1 MFPNRKSEMKVGAS
15 VAVNASIIGQR
26 PTGLGLYTLKLV
38 RALDDLREDLVV
50 YTSAPA
56 ALEGLRAQVVPVTR
70 AVRPDWGLRGHVA
83 RALWLQTVQRV
94 RCRAGGFRVVLN
106 TIPEA
111 ILDGQIPQV
120 TVVHDLLPL
129 SFPPEYPRQQHYFR
143 HLVPRALRLS
153 RRVIADSESTRS
165 DVLRRFQIAPTKV
178 TVVYPGYDPELYYPG
193 DMGTTGGPGPSVG
206 GDPCVLY
213 VGNLLPHKNLP
224 RVLDA
229 FAILRRRL
237 RVRLIIRG
245 EGWPAYTRS
254 LYEQVETL
262 GLGECVSFL
271 EYADEW
277 TLRGLYLRAACLV
290 LPSLGE
296 GFGLPVLEAMA
307 CGLPVVTSRVSSLAE
322 VAGDAAVTVNPYD
335 ATELSD
341 AMHRVLTDRTLRQD
355 LRRRGLERARQF
367 TWRQTAEQVSAVLD
381 EVMGRRG
388 TLLAASPDQSRL
400 RATSGS
406 LGRTR

>member
-1 MFPNRKSEMKVGAS
+1 MTAGAR
-15 VAVNASIIGQR
+15 VAVNACIIGEH
-26 PTGLGLYTLKLV
+26 PTGLGLYTIKLI
-38 RALDDLREDLVV
+38 RALDGLRDDLVV

-56 ALEGLRAQVVPVTR
+56 TLDGLHAPVIPITP
-70 AVRPDWGLRGHVA
+70 AVRPDLGLRGHVA
-83 RALWLQTVQRV
+83 RALWLQTVQRM
-94 RCRAGGFRVVLN
+94 RCRARRFPVVLN

-111 ILDGQIPQV
+111 ILDRQIPQV

-153 RRVIADSESTRS
+153 RRVIADSQSTRA
-165 DVLRRFQIAPTKV
+165 DVIRRFEIAPEKV
-178 TVVYPGYDPELYYPG
+178 TVVSPGYDPALYSPG
-193 DMGTTGGPGPSVG
+193 DTGAGASVG
-206 GDPCVLY
+206 PDPYLLY

-224 RVLDA
+224 RLLDA

-237 RVRLIIRG
+237 QVRLVIRG

-262 GLGECVSFL
+262 GLAESVIFL
-271 EYADEW
+271 EYADEE
-277 TLRGLYLRAACLV
+277 TLRDLYQRAACLV

-307 CGLPVVTSRVSSLAE
+307 CGLPVITSRVSSLAE

-341 AMHRVLTDRTLRQD
+341 AMYRVLTDRDLRED
-355 LRRRGLERARQF
+355 LRRRGLERAGQF
-367 TWRQTAEQVSAVLD
+367 TWRQTAEHVSALLD
-381 EVMGRRG
+381 EVVAGPSAFSA
-388 TLLAASPDQSRL
+388 TLGAPARYS
-400 RATSGS
+400 
-406 LGRTR
+406 

>member
-1 MFPNRKSEMKVGAS
+1 MRAATG
-15 VAVNASIIGQR
+15 VAVNACIIGEH
-26 PTGLGLYTLKLV
+26 PTGLGLYTIKLI
-38 RALDDLREDLVV
+38 RALDGLRDDLVV
-50 YTSAPA
+50 YTSAPVT
-56 ALEGLRAQVVPVTR
+56 LEGLRAPVIPITP
-70 AVRPDWGLRGHVA
+70 AVRPDLGLRGHVA
-83 RALWLQTVQRV
+83 RALWLQTVQRM
-94 RCRAGGFRVVLN
+94 RCRARGFRVVLN

-153 RRVIADSESTRS
+153 RHVIADSQSTRS
-165 DVLRRFQIAPTKV
+165 DVIRRFKIAPEKV
-178 TVVYPGYDPELYYPG
+178 TVVSPGYDPALYSPVDNG
-193 DMGTTGGPGPSVG
+193 AGASLGP
-206 GDPCVLY
+206 DPYLLY

-224 RVLDA
+224 RLLDA

-254 LYEQVETL
+254 LYEQVEML
-262 GLGECVSFL
+262 GLAESVSFL
-271 EYADEW
+271 EYADEG
-277 TLRGLYLRAACLV
+277 TLRDLYQRAACLV

-322 VAGDAAVTVNPYD
+322 LAGNAAVTVNPYD
-335 ATELSD
+335 SIELSD
-341 AMHRVLTDRTLRQD
+341 AIHRVLIDRGLRED
-355 LRRRGLERARQF
+355 LRRRGLERAGQF
-367 TWRQTAEQVSAVLD
+367 TWRQTAEHVSALLD
-381 EVMGRRG
+381 EVVGRRAPAK
-388 TLLAASPDQSRL
+388 TTQPQSENRC
-400 RATSGS
+400 
-406 LGRTR
+406 

>member
-1 MFPNRKSEMKVGAS
+1 MTAGAR
-15 VAVNASIIGQR
+15 VAVNASIIGDH
-26 PTGLGLYTLKLV
+26 PTGLGLYTIKLI
-38 RALDDLREDLVV
+38 RALDGLRDDLVV

-56 ALEGLRAQVVPVTR
+56 TLDGLHAPVIPITP

-83 RALWLQTVQRV
+83 RALWLQTVQRM
-94 RCRAGGFRVVLN
+94 RCRARGYPVVLN

-111 ILDGQIPQV
+111 ILDRRIPQV

-153 RRVIADSESTRS
+153 RRVIADSQSTRS
-165 DVLRRFQIAPTKV
+165 DVIRRFEIAPEKV
-178 TVVYPGYDPELYYPG
+178 TVVSPGYDPALYSPG
-193 DMGTTGGPGPSVG
+193 DNGAEPSVG
-206 GDPCVLY
+206 PDPYLLY

-224 RVLDA
+224 RLLDA

-237 RVRLIIRG
+237 QVRLIIRG

-262 GLGECVSFL
+262 GLAESVIFL
-271 EYADEW
+271 EYADEE
-277 TLRGLYLRAACLV
+277 TLRDLYRRAACLV

-307 CGLPVVTSRVSSLAE
+307 CGLPVITSRVSSLAE
-322 VAGDAAVTVNPYD
+322 IAGDAAVTVNPYD

-341 AMHRVLTDRTLRQD
+341 AMHRVLTDRDLRED
-355 LRRRGLERARQF
+355 LRRRGLERAGQF
-367 TWRQTAEQVSAVLD
+367 TWRQTAEHVSALLD
-381 EVMGRRG
+381 EVVAGPSAFSTTLG
-388 TLLAASPDQSRL
+388 TPPRYS
-400 RATSGS
+400 
-406 LGRTR
+406 

>member
-1 MFPNRKSEMKVGAS
+1 MKAGAS

-26 PTGLGLYTLKLV
+26 PTGLGLYTIKLI
-38 RALDDLREDLVV
+38 RALDGLRDDLVV

-56 ALEGLRAQVVPVTR
+56 ALGGLRAQVVPVTS

-83 RALWLQTVQRV
+83 RALWLQTVQRR
-94 RCRAGGFRVVLN
+94 RCQAGRFRVVLN

-153 RRVIADSESTRS
+153 RRVIADSENTRS
-165 DVLRRFQIAPTKV
+165 DVIRRFEIDPKKV
-178 TVVYPGYDPELYYPG
+178 TVVYPGYDPDLYYPG
-193 DMGTTGGPGPSVG
+193 DMGTTWGPGPSL
-206 GDPCVLY
+206 GDEPYVLY

-224 RVLDA
+224 RMLDA

-237 RVRLIIRG
+237 PVRLIIRG
-245 EGWPAYTRS
+245 EGWPTYTRS

-262 GLGECVSFL
+262 GLTGSVSFL

-322 VAGDAAVTVNPYD
+322 VAGDAALTVNPYD
-335 ATELSD
+335 AIELSD
-341 AMHRVLTDRTLRQD
+341 AVHRVLTDRDLRDD

-367 TWRQTAEQVSAVLD
+367 TWRQTAERVSAVLD
-381 EVMGRRG
+381 DAVGGRV
-388 TLLAASPDQSRL
+388 TLGAGSPDHSRL
-400 RATSGS
+400 RAALGS
-406 LGRTR
+406 PGRTE

>member
-1 MFPNRKSEMKVGAS
+1 MKAGAS
-15 VAVNASIIGQR
+15 VAINACIIGER
-26 PTGLGLYTLKLV
+26 PTGLGLYTIKLI
-38 RALDDLREDLVV
+38 RALDRLRDDLVV

-56 ALEGLRAQVVPVTR
+56 ALGGLRAQVVRVTS

-83 RALWLQTVQRV
+83 RAFWLQTVQRL
-94 RCRAGGFRVVLN
+94 RCQAGRFRVVLN

-111 ILDGQIPQV
+111 ILDGRIPQV

-165 DVLRRFQIAPTKV
+165 DVIRRFGIAPTKV
-178 TVVYPGYDPELYYPG
+178 AVVYPGYDPELYYLG
-193 DMGTTGGPGPSVG
+193 DPDAGTSVG
-206 GDPCVLY
+206 EDPYILY

-224 RVLDA
+224 RVFDA

-237 RVRLIIRG
+237 PVRLIIRG

-262 GLGECVSFL
+262 GLAESVSFL
-271 EYADEW
+271 EYADER
-277 TLRGLYLRAACLV
+277 TLRGLYAGAACLV

-322 VAGDAAVTVNPYD
+322 VAGDAALTVNPYD

-341 AMHRVLTDRTLRQD
+341 AMHRVLTDDGLRED
-355 LRRRGLERARQF
+355 LRRRGLERARRF

-381 EVMGRRG
+381 EAMGRRA
-388 TLLAASPDQSRL
+388 LRADASPDHSRL
-400 RATSGS
+400 RTAPGA
-406 LGRTR
+406 LGRTE

>member
-1 MFPNRKSEMKVGAS
+1 MTAGAR
-15 VAVNASIIGQR
+15 VAVNASIIGDH
-26 PTGLGLYTLKLV
+26 PTGLGLYTIKLI
-38 RALDDLREDLVV
+38 RALDGLRDDLVV

-56 ALEGLRAQVVPVTR
+56 TLDGLRAPVIPITP

-83 RALWLQTVQRV
+83 RALWLQTVQRM
-94 RCRAGGFRVVLN
+94 RCRARGYPVVLN

-111 ILDGQIPQV
+111 ILDRRIPQV

-153 RRVIADSESTRS
+153 RRVIADSQSTRS
-165 DVLRRFQIAPTKV
+165 DVIRRFEIAPEKV
-178 TVVYPGYDPELYYPG
+178 TVVSPGYDPALYSPG
-193 DMGTTGGPGPSVG
+193 DNGAEPSVG
-206 GDPCVLY
+206 PDPYLLY

-224 RVLDA
+224 RLLDA

-237 RVRLIIRG
+237 QVRLIIRG

-262 GLGECVSFL
+262 GLAESVIFL
-271 EYADEW
+271 EYADEE
-277 TLRGLYLRAACLV
+277 TLRDLYRRAACLV

-307 CGLPVVTSRVSSLAE
+307 CGLPVITSRVSSLAE
-322 VAGDAAVTVNPYD
+322 IAGDAAVTVNPYD

-341 AMHRVLTDRTLRQD
+341 AMHRVLTDRDLRED
-355 LRRRGLERARQF
+355 LRRRGLERAGQF
-367 TWRQTAEQVSAVLD
+367 TWRQTAEHVSALLD
-381 EVMGRRG
+381 EVVAGPSAFSTTLG
-388 TLLAASPDQSRL
+388 TPPRYS
-400 RATSGS
+400 
-406 LGRTR
+406 

>member
-1 MFPNRKSEMKVGAS
+1 MTGRER
-15 VAVNASIIGQR
+15 VAVNASIIGEH
-26 PTGLGLYTLKLV
+26 PTGLGLYTIKLI
-38 RALDDLREDLVV
+38 RALDGLRDDLVV

-56 ALEGLRAQVVPVTR
+56 TLDGLRAPVVPITP
-70 AVRPDWGLRGHVA
+70 AVRPDRGLRGHVA
-83 RALWLQTVQRV
+83 RALWLQTVQRM
-94 RCRAGGFRVVLN
+94 RCRARGFPVVLN

-143 HLVPRALRLS
+143 HLVPRALHLS

-165 DVLRRFQIAPTKV
+165 DVIRRFEIAPEKI
-178 TVVYPGYDPELYYPG
+178 TVVYPGYDPKLYSPG
-193 DMGTTGGPGPSVG
+193 DNGAGPSLRP
-206 GDPCVLY
+206 DPYLLY

-224 RVLDA
+224 RLLDA

-237 RVRLIIRG
+237 QVRLIIRG
-245 EGWPAYTRS
+245 EGWPAYARS

-262 GLGECVSFL
+262 GLAESVSFL
-271 EYADEW
+271 EYADEG
-277 TLRGLYLRAACLV
+277 TLRDLYLRAACLV

-307 CGLPVVTSRVSSLAE
+307 CGLPVITARVSSLAE

-335 ATELSD
+335 STELSD
-341 AMHRVLTDRTLRQD
+341 AMHRVLTDRD
-355 LRRRGLERARQF
+355 LREDLRARGLERARQF
-367 TWRQTAEQVSAVLD
+367 TWRQTAEQVSALLD
-381 EVMGRRG
+381 EVVGRSAPLSPLAG
-388 TLLAASPDQSRL
+388 TGSR
-400 RATSGS
+400 SKPGFPI
-406 LGRTR
+406 

>member
-1 MFPNRKSEMKVGAS
+1 VKAGAN
-15 VAVNASIIGQR
+15 VAVNATIIGRR
-26 PTGLGLYTLKLV
+26 PTGLGLYAIKLI
-38 RALDDLREDLVV
+38 RALDGLRDDLVV
-50 YTSAPA
+50 YTSAPT
-56 ALEGLRAQVVPVTR
+56 ALAGLRAQVVSVTP
-70 AVRPDWGLRGHVA
+70 AVRPDWGLGGHVA
-83 RALWLQTVQRV
+83 RALWLQTIQRL
-94 RCRAGGFRVVLN
+94 RCHGSGFRVVLN

-111 ILDGQIPQV
+111 ILDGRIPQV

-129 SFPPEYPRQQHYFR
+129 SFPLEYPRQQHYFR

-165 DVLRRFQIAPTKV
+165 DVIRRFEIAPTKV
-178 TVVYPGYDPELYYPG
+178 TVAYPGYDPDLFYPG
-193 DMGTTGGPGPSVG
+193 DPGPGPSMRD
-206 GDPCVLY
+206 DPYVLY

-245 EGWPAYTRS
+245 EGWPAYTQS

-262 GLGECVSFL
+262 GLTESVSFL

-277 TLRGLYLRAACLV
+277 TLRGLYTRAACLV

-322 VAGDAAVTVNPYD
+322 VAGDAAVMVNPYD

-341 AMHRVLTDRTLRQD
+341 AMHRVLTDRDLRED
-355 LRRRGLERARQF
+355 LRRRGLERAMQY
-367 TWRQTAEQVSAVLD
+367 TWRQTAERVSAVLD
-381 EVMGRRG
+381 DAVGRRG
-388 TLLAASPDQSRL
+388 TLSSPREIGL
-400 RATSGS
+400 PF
-406 LGRTR
+406 

>member
-1 MFPNRKSEMKVGAS
+1 MRRGAR
-15 VAVNASIIGQR
+15 VAINATIIGQR
-26 PTGLGLYTLKLV
+26 PTGLGLYTIKLI
-38 RALDDLREDLVV
+38 RALDDLRDDLVV

-56 ALEGLRAQVVPVTR
+56 ALGGLRAQVVPVTP

-83 RALWLQTVQRV
+83 RALWLQTVQRL
-94 RCRAGGFRVVLN
+94 RCQAGGFRVVLN

-111 ILDGQIPQV
+111 ILAGQIPQV

-129 SFPPEYPRQQHYFR
+129 SFPLEYPRQQHYFR

-153 RRVIADSESTRS
+153 RRVIADSEGTRS
-165 DVLRRFQIAPTKV
+165 DVIRRFGIVPNKV
-178 TVVYPGYDPELYYPG
+178 TVVYPGYDPELYYSG
-193 DMGTTGGPGPSVG
+193 DHGPRPRLGN
-206 GDPCVLY
+206 DPYVLY

-237 RVRLIIRG
+237 PVRLIIRG
-245 EGWPAYTRS
+245 EGWAAYTRS

-262 GLGECVSFL
+262 DLGESVSFL
-271 EYADEW
+271 DYADEW
-277 TLRGLYLRAACLV
+277 SLRGLYLRAACLV

-307 CGLPVVTSRVSSLAE
+307 CGLPVVTSRVSSLVE
-322 VAGDAAVTVNPYD
+322 LAGDAAVTVNPYD

-341 AMHRVLTDRTLRQD
+341 AMHRVLTDRDLREDLRQ
-355 LRRRGLERARQF
+355 RGFERARQF
-367 TWRQTAEQVSAVLD
+367 TWRRTAEQVSTVLD
-381 EVMGRRG
+381 EAVRRR
-388 TLLAASPDQSRL
+388 TRLAAATPDHSRL
-400 RATSGS
+400 RAAPGA
-406 LGRTR
+406 LGRSQ